1 MKFARFIKDSAICHA
16 VVEDNKLKVLK
27 GDFLTEVAF
36 SGIEYDISE
45 VRLLAPVIPGKI
57 IAVGLNYLDHIKE
70 FGDRPIPENPTL
82 FLKLPSTV
90 IGPGDDIV
98 MPKNYQRVDFEAE
111 LAVVISKHCYE
122 VSPEEAEEYILGA
135 TCLNDVT
142 ERIIQKADGQWT
154 RGKNFPT
161 FCPIG
166 PYVVTGLDL
175 DNLDICSRLN
185 GKVMQQSNTRHFLWN
200 PAKLI
205 SFISQS
211 IPLEA
216 GDVVTTGTPSGVA
229 PMAPGDSIEI
239 EIEGVGCLVNN
250 IAGIE

>member
-70 FGDRPIPENPTL
+70 FGDRPVPENPTL

-122 VSPEEAEEYILGA
+122 VLPEEAEEYILGA

-229 PMAPGDSIEI
+229 SMAPGDTIEI

-250 IAGIE
+250 IAGD

>member
-1 MKFARFIKDSAICHA
+1 MKFARFIKDSIIGYA
-16 VVEDNKLKVLK
+16 VVDDNRLKVLK

-36 SGIEYDISE
+36 SGIEFDISE
-45 VRLLAPVIPGKI
+45 VKLLTPVVPGKV

-70 FGDRPIPENPTL
+70 FGDRPVPENPTL
-82 FLKLPSTV
+82 FVKLPSTV
-90 IGPGDDIV
+90 IGPEDKIIL
-98 MPKNYQRVDFEAE
+98 PKNYQRVDFEAE
-111 LAVVISKHCYE
+111 LAVVISKHCYA
-122 VSPEEAEEYILGA
+122 VSPEEADDYIFGA

-166 PYVVTGLDL
+166 PYVVNGIDL
-175 DNLDICSRLN
+175 NNLDICSRLN
-185 GKVMQQSNTRHFLWN
+185 GEVMQESNTRYFLWN
-200 PAKLI
+200 PASLV

-229 PMAPGDSIEI
+229 PMKPGDKIEI
-239 EIEGVGCLVNN
+239 EIEGVGCLINH
-250 IAGIE
+250 IAEI